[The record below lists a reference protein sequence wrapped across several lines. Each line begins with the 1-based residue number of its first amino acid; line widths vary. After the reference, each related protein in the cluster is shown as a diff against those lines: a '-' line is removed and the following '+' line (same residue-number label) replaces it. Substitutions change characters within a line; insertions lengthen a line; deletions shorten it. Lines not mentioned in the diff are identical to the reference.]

1 MPGSELIGKE
11 ERDAVIA
18 VFDQGAQ
25 LSRRP
30 DSRVAKFERA
40 VCGRLGARYGHAVP
54 SGTAALLTAL
64 RAMGIGRGD
73 EVITQCHTFVATVE
87 AIIEAGAVPVITE
100 VDRTLNMDPD
110 DLESRIT
117 DQTRA
122 IIPVHM
128 LGVAA
133 KMDRILSIARREGLR
148 VLEDNAQAAGG
159 TYKGK
164 HLGTLGEA
172 GILSFDFGKLVTT
185 GEGGMVLTDYRE
197 IYLRAR
203 EYADHGHEQNPAF
216 PRGEDTR
223 RMGGFNFKMMEIPAA
238 IGLVQLGRLDFALGR
253 LRENKRRLKEGIR
266 DISGIEFRELPN
278 PEGDTCDTLVFFLGD
293 AKTALAFA
301 KSLKERGIGTKNL
314 PDAVRWH
321 FASTWDHM
329 LPWFDLYRGK
339 DLGSLWPASNDLIGR
354 AIALPVNI
362 LMTGAEIGQRIESIH
377 AIARTLLW

>member
-1 MPGSELIGKE
+1 
-11 ERDAVIA
+11 
-18 VFDQGAQ
+18 
-25 LSRRP
+25 
-30 DSRVAKFERA
+30 
-40 VCGRLGARYGHAVP
+40 
-54 SGTAALLTAL
+54 
-64 RAMGIGRGD
+64 
-73 EVITQCHTFVATVE
+73 
-87 AIIEAGAVPVITE
+87 
-100 VDRTLNMDPD
+100 
-110 DLESRIT
+110 
-117 DQTRA
+117 
-122 IIPVHM
+122 
-128 LGVAA
+128 
-133 KMDRILSIARREGLR
+133 
-148 VLEDNAQAAGG
+148 
-159 TYKGK
+159 
-164 HLGTLGEA
+164 
-172 GILSFDFGKLVTT
+172 
-185 GEGGMVLTDYRE
+185 MVLTDYRE

-377 AIARTLLW
+377 AIARTLLR

>member
-30 DSRVAKFERA
+30 DSRVAKFEQA

-377 AIARTLLW
+377 AIARTLLR

>member
-377 AIARTLLW
+377 AIARTLLR

>member
-30 DSRVAKFERA
+30 DSRVAKFEQA

-54 SGTAALLTAL
+54 SGTAALLTSL
-64 RAMGIGRGD
+64 KAMGIGPGD
-73 EVITQCHTFVATVE
+73 EVITQSHTFVATVE

-100 VDRTLNMDPD
+100 IDRTLNMDPE
-110 DLESRIT
+110 DLEWRIT
-117 DQTRA
+117 DKTKA

-185 GEGGMVLTDYRE
+185 GEGGMVLTDDRE
-197 IYLRAR
+197 IYLQAR

-253 LRENKRRLKEGIR
+253 LQENKRRLKEGIR
-266 DISGIEFRELPN
+266 DIPGIEFRELPN

-329 LPWFDLYRGK
+329 LPRFDLYRGK

-377 AIARTLLW
+377 AIARTLFR